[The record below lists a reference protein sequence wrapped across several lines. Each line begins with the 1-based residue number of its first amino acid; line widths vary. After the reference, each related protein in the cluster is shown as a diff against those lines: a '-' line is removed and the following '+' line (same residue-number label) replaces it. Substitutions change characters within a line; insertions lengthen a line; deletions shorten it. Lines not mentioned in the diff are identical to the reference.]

1 MARNPLYPFAGLGR
15 GDPFMSLHREMNR
28 LFDDAFRGM
37 VPPGQGGQGA
47 QGAQAGAMAQGGQ
60 GPAGQ
65 ELAGQDFAGQGFGRQ
80 ALAPSMDVSET
91 EKELR
96 ITAELPGV
104 GERDVEV
111 TLNDDVLT
119 IRGEKKFERKD
130 ETESYHFVERSY
142 GTFQRSL
149 RIPYPVNPY
158 EVRASFDNG
167 VLTVTLPKTQ
177 AQEKSRRIEVRSG
190 GGTGGGQTISGTSE
204 QGRGGMSGSRAAGT
218 GGSRG
223 GKSTSG
229 S

>member
-47 QGAQAGAMAQGGQ
+47 QAGAMAQAGQ

-130 ETESYHFVERSY
+130 ETENYHFVERSY

-149 RIPYPVNPY
+149 RIPYPVNPD

-190 GGTGGGQTISGTSE
+190 GGGAARGGEAGGGNTISGTAIE
-204 QGRGGMSGSRAAGT
+204 QGRA
-218 GGSRG
+218 GGSK
-223 GKSTSG
+223 GKTSG
-229 S
+229 GG